1 MHRLPLL
8 LILFISFNSS
18 AQQTD
23 SSIVSQLNRNWIAS
37 YATRDTVTMQQI
49 LADDFIMINPK
60 GSKLSRTDVISNV
73 GLKEISVTATIDSAS
88 VRIFGQTALVVAY
101 THFTIRSKDQT
112 SQGSNCYSD
121 LYIKRKGKWKAV
133 AAHVTVL
140 GMK

>member
-1 MHRLPLL
+1 
-8 LILFISFNSS
+8 
-18 AQQTD
+18 
-23 SSIVSQLNRNWIAS
+23 
-37 YATRDTVTMQQI
+37 MQQI
-49 LADDFIMINPK
+49 LADDFIMIAPN
-60 GSKLSRTDVISNV
+60 GNKLSRMNVINNV
-73 GLKEISVTATIDSAS
+73 GLKDISVTASIDSAS

-101 THFTIRSKDQT
+101 THFTFRTKDQV